1 MTRAM
6 EKELFLCIYQYKNI
20 WTCIIREIFMEL
32 MMNIS
37 AVKEKIM
44 DFLI

>member
-1 MTRAM
+1 
-6 EKELFLCIYQYKNI
+6 
-20 WTCIIREIFMEL
+20 MEL